1 MVASVVVLDRLP
13 YPPLGGQQLRYR
25 QAIEALRQLGPVTL
39 LLLSAEVPMV
49 DEPAAGQ
56 PPRVVRL
63 DPEVAHGRRYRW
75 ARLLGR
81 HGKKAWRARL
91 RERFRERLR
100 AGVAALLDEI
110 APDLVV
116 VENPELMACLP
127 PLAAPGRRVVYDAHN
142 VERVLWGELGPL
154 RARLGAGPPNLGFRE
169 RILSGE
175 AALVASAD
183 QLWAC
188 SEEDARL
195 FAVAY
200 PGRRPEIRVV
210 PNAVDT
216 EGFAPVAAERGAG
229 PADGRGAPTLLFT
242 GNFGYAPN
250 LEAARILLG
259 ELRPRL
265 RASEPGLRVVLCGR
279 QPPAELLAA
288 AAADPALTVTG
299 EVADAR
305 PWFAR
310 ADAFVVP
317 LRAGSG
323 TRLKILEALAA
334 ACPVVST
341 PKGAEGLE
349 LAHGEHLLLAES
361 EAELADAVLWC
372 LRRREEAS
380 AMARR
385 GRALVESLYSWHA
398 NAARVREAL
407 TGGSTRAASPCAGTA
422 IVTGALG
429 GTVEPPEEGTA

>member
-1 MVASVVVLDRLP
+1 MVTSVVVLDRLP

-25 QAIEALRQLGPVTL
+25 QAIEALRRLGPVML
-39 LLLSAEVPMV
+39 LLLSRDAPVGEA
-49 DEPAAGQ
+49 AAGQ
-56 PPRVVRL
+56 PHAVHL
-63 DPEVAHGRRYRW
+63 DPEVPHGRLYRW
-75 ARLLGR
+75 ARLLGPR
-81 HGKKAWRARL
+81 GKKAWRARL
-91 RERFRERLR
+91 RDHYRERLR
-100 AGVAALLDEI
+100 ASIAALLERTQ
-110 APDLVV
+110 PDLVV

-127 PLAAPGRRVVYDAHN
+127 PLAAAGRRVVYDAHN
-142 VERVLWGELGPL
+142 VERLLWGELVPL
-154 RARLGAGPPNLGFRE
+154 RARLGAGSFNPGFRE
-169 RILSGE
+169 RILGGE

-183 QLWAC
+183 QIWAC

-195 FAVAY
+195 FPVAY
-200 PGRRPEIRVV
+200 PGRLPEIRVV

-216 EGFAPVAAERGAG
+216 EAFAIVAAERAG
-229 PADGRGAPTLLFT
+229 SVDGRAPVLLFT

-250 LEAARILLG
+250 VEAARILLH

-265 RASEPGLRVVLCGR
+265 LASEPRLRIVLCGR
-279 QPPAELLAA
+279 QPPEELLTA
-288 AAADPALTVTG
+288 AAADPTLTVTG
-299 EVADAR
+299 EVPDAR

-361 EAELADAVLWC
+361 EAELADAVRWC
-372 LRRREEAS
+372 LRHREEAL

-385 GRALVESLYSWHA
+385 GRALVERLYSWHA
-398 NAARVREAL
+398 NAARVCEAV
-407 TGGSTRAASPCAGTA
+407 TSVPAASQGLP
-422 IVTGALG
+422 
-429 GTVEPPEEGTA
+429 EPRSLRKC